1 MEPQDG
7 WASDE
12 LKSIFSK
19 TVPRDPS
26 SGNQSTVP
34 PTETTAVDSK
44 DGSGSHRIGAGGIAG
59 ITIGAIAVVSITFGI
74 IWLKRKQQEIAELP
88 VTSGN
93 RQPKELNASDTARH
107 ELDNAEARP
116 HELPDSSP
124 PKMHELE

>member
-12 LKSIFSK
+12 LKSILSK
-19 TVPRDPS
+19 TVPRDLN

-34 PTETTAVDSK
+34 PTETTAVDGNY
-44 DGSGSHRIGAGGIAG
+44 GSGGHRIGTGGIAG
-59 ITIGAIAVVSITFGI
+59 ITVGAIAVVSITIGI
-74 IWLKRKQQEIAELP
+74 IWLKRKQQEIPELP

-93 RQPKELNASDTARH
+93 RQPKELNALDTARH

-116 HELPDSSP
+116 HELPDSSTP
-124 PKMHELE
+124 RIHELE